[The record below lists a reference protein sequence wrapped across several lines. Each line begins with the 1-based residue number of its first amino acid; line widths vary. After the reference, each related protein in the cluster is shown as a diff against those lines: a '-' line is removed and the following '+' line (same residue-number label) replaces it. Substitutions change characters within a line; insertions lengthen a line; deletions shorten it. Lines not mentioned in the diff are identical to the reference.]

1 MSSLDASVENTGV
14 FANIIVFIKPV
25 TCWTR

>member
-14 FANIIVFIKPV
+14 FANIKPV
-25 TCWTR
+25 ICWTR